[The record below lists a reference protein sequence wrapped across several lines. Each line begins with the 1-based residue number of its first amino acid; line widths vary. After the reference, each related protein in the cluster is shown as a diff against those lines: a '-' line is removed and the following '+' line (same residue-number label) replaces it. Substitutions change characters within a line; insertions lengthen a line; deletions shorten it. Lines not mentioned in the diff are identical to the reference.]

1 MEKINAYLFPVKEVE
16 GAGEK
21 FSEINY
27 KFLED
32 YDRNNPALHE
42 KAMQRLSSLNS
53 EGNLQKDQNSS
64 NDQQILSTSNGHSK
78 EIELAGL
85 NSESSN

>member
-1 MEKINAYLFPVKEVE
+1 
-16 GAGEK
+16 
-21 FSEINY
+21 
-27 KFLED
+27 
-32 YDRNNPALHE
+32 
-42 KAMQRLSSLNS
+42 MQRLSSLNS

-64 NDQQILSTSNGHSK
+64 NDKQILSTNNDHSK